1 MNILNRT
8 LAISLS
14 FILLPLNLLISSII
28 TQLKYIIFI
37 SSVLI
42 IASLNPL
49 TQARSVSDFFK
60 NILKNILSLLF
71 IATAMSFITM
81 VTTICFSLLC
91 IYNLTKDVINT
102 VATGLIKS
110 NLEGLEGWWQLMIRT
125 NPISHLLY
133 RTSNQS
139 VEWVRSIFAS
149 EVSLSSIF
157 NKLYPLKVSNYKI
170 EAYNPTVGPLTSE
183 EENESENIINS
194 YSSLKKTDSDVKKLN
209 DRLYQYKELSATLN
223 QVNQC
228 LINGDLTQLED
239 QIMSMEIQTPILLI
253 KQYEKNNHWHT
264 VAASSK
270 VTGKEQL
277 LAWIKTKPVHPLFNE
292 SLISPEYQ
300 EAPDTTPLK
309 ARYGWYELTK
319 NNCYSQELD
328 QGAIEIRRLLK
339 VIPEKLSQPSKIIP
353 NESHNVTSVLG
364 WGFTTKGKKRDDTDL
379 VVTLKHTTM
388 RL

>member
-1 MNILNRT
+1 MNILNKT

-102 VATGLIKS
+102 VATGLRKS

-149 EVSLSSIF
+149 KALLSSIF

-170 EAYNPTVGPLTSE
+170 EAYNPTVSPLTSE
-183 EENESENIINS
+183 EENESENILNS

-228 LINGDLTQLED
+228 LISGNLTELED
-239 QIMSMEIQTPILLI
+239 QIMSMEIQTPVLLI
-253 KQYEKNNHWHT
+253 KQYEKNNHWYT
-264 VAASSK
+264 VPASSK

-292 SLISPEYQ
+292 SFSSPEFQ
-300 EAPDTTPLK
+300 DAPDTQPLK

-339 VIPEKLSQPSKIIP
+339 VIPEKLSHTSKIIQEEAHDIVSKP
-353 NESHNVTSVLG
+353 GRWFN
-364 WGFTTKGKKRDDTDL
+364 TKENKGDDIELDVIL
-379 VVTLKHTTM
+379 EHTTM